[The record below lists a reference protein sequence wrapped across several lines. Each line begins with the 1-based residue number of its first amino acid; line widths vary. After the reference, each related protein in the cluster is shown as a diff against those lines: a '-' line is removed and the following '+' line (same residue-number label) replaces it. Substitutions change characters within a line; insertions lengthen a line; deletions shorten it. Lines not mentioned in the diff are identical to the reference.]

1 MDEFGVES
9 HKLAQAATE
18 KGYFT
23 SQIMPV
29 DVPVEGNGHSVL
41 FERDAG
47 IRANAS
53 YEATAALQPAFNPEH
68 SITAGNSS
76 QISDGAAAVLL
87 MSLEK
92 AKQLGLRSR
101 ARIAA
106 QAVVGTDP
114 VLMLEGP
121 IPGTAAVLKK
131 AGLDLKDIDLF
142 EVNEAFASVV
152 LAWAKETGAD
162 LDRTNVNGGA
172 IAIGH
177 PLG

>member
-1 MDEFGVES
+1 MMTDDIS
-9 HKLAQAATE
+9 LH
-18 KGYFT
+18 
-23 SQIMPV
+23 
-29 DVPVEGNGHSVL
+29 GNGHHEL

-92 AKQLGLRSR
+92 AKELGLRPR
-101 ARIAA
+101 ARIRA

-121 IPGTAAVLKK
+121 IPGTA
-131 AGLDLKDIDLF
+131 
-142 EVNEAFASVV
+142 
-152 LAWAKETGAD
+152 
-162 LDRTNVNGGA
+162 
-172 IAIGH
+172 
-177 PLG
+177 